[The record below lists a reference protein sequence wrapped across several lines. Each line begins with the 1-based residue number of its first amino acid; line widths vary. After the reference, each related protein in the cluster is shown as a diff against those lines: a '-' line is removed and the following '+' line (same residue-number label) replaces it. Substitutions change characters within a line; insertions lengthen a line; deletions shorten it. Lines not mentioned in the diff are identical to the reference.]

1 VSAEQFEAGPSLGTV
16 IGGILHDLKD
26 LLQGEMKLARIEF
39 NQKIRKVI
47 LGVVFIVGSALVA
60 VVGLIVF
67 LLGVAAALALVLP
80 VWAALLI
87 VGAASL
93 MGAAVFARAGVAI
106 LSLKALA
113 SNRTWPSLQ
122 KDARFIR
129 EHV

>member
-1 VSAEQFEAGPSLGTV
+1 MSAEQFEAGPSLGTL

-26 LLQGEMKLARIEF
+26 LFQGEMKLARIEF
-39 NQKIRKVI
+39 DQKIRKVI

-60 VVGLIVF
+60 FAGLIVF
-67 LLGVAAALALVLP
+67 FLGIAAALAVVLP

-93 MGAAVFARAGVAI
+93 MGAAVLARVGVAV

-113 SNRTWPSLQ
+113 PSRTWSSLQ
-122 KDARFIR
+122 RDAHFIR

>member
-1 VSAEQFEAGPSLGTV
+1 MSAEQFGAGPSLGTL

-26 LLQGEMKLARIEF
+26 LFQGEMKLARIEF

-47 LGVVFIVGSALVA
+47 LGVVFVVGSALVA
-60 VVGLIVF
+60 FAGLIVLF
-67 LLGVAAALALVLP
+67 LGVAAALALVLP

-87 VGAASL
+87 VGAVSL
-93 MGAAVFARAGVAI
+93 IGAAVLARAGVAV

-113 SNRTWPSLQ
+113 PNCTWSSLQ
-122 KDARFIR
+122 RDARVIK